1 MDSMATLHKFV
12 AAITALSLLALLPA
26 GAASRNAPETLSG
39 KIIRIA
45 DKHHLVVAE
54 DRTAGMWYV
63 RDSDKYR
70 VGQRV
75 TATGTVNR
83 QGVFFPQE
91 IRVVGTAPTPAAP
104 VSSGVFSSCAGY
116 RWPMKIAAD
125 PGATQIAQTPM
136 NTTIANLVSL
146 ARPSAS
152 AIRNS
157 PVETTLWQVVNA
169 RLTFM
174 YVEHDRD
181 YHLVLYDNSG
191 HHLVAEVPDP
201 QCARTSALLPEISR
215 VRSAVNARF
224 GSVRGVIR
232 PNLTVSV
239 RGIGFFDEYSGTT
252 GQARNAIE
260 LHPLTAICFGANCAL

>member
-1 MDSMATLHKFV
+1 MPVLRWFAAATIV
-12 AAITALSLLALLPA
+12 LLAIA
-26 GAASRNAPETLSG
+26 VTGAASRSAQETISG

-45 DKHHLVVAE
+45 DKHHLVVSE

-75 TATGTVNR
+75 TGTGTVNR

-91 IRVVGTAPTPAAP
+91 IRIIGTAPTPSAP
-104 VSSGVFSSCAGY
+104 VSSAVFSSCSGF
-116 RWPMKIAAD
+116 RWPMKVAAD
-125 PGATQIAQTPM
+125 PGASQIAQTPT
-136 NTTIANLVSL
+136 NTTIASLVAL
-146 ARPSAS
+146 PRPSAT

-157 PVETTLWQVVNA
+157 PVETTVWQVVNA

-181 YHLVLYDNSG
+181 YHLVLYDALR
-191 HHLVAEVPDP
+191 HHLVAEAPDP
-201 QCARTSALLPEISR
+201 QCARTSTLLSQITR
-215 VRSAVNARF
+215 VRNAINARF
-224 GSVRGVIR
+224 GGIHGVVRPDI
-232 PNLTVSV
+232 TVSV

-252 GQARNAIE
+252 GQARNGIE
-260 LHPLTAICFGANCAL
+260 LHPLTEICFGANCAL